1 MGGPIQKHIANA
13 MPTCARAFARLA
25 GVVMSERI
33 ALLLVIPGEHIA
45 AADHTAEK

>member
-13 MPTCARAFARLA
+13 MPTCARAFARFA

-33 ALLLVIPGEHIA
+33 ALLFSIPGEQTA
-45 AADHTAEK
+45 AADHVAER